1 MVKITHYEVYTDNG
15 EGWKLEDRFSSD
27 QRHEAIN
34 LSKEKE
40 QEKLKVKIIR
50 ETFDVQDNSYQETV
64 EYVSGLRNGK
74 PKLPAPKPVSSVDV
88 RSYMGEGGGEDE
100 AFSSQAEATPGEI
113 FKAVLKLLSIIV
125 LSIVFSNLLVTL
137 LTPLVEDFVPEEKVR
152 AVLFVIFFIIFLG
165 LAVPLILTKIPWYVF
180 NIRRSPGQRPVRE
193 SRFYDKANNIIKL
206 YQMNEYEPSIAPAWP
221 EAPLEHKRYIVE
233 FLKDVMSGVDSRT
246 MFEDSFS
253 KLGVK
258 LVVYGGC
265 MELSRYCGLQITE
278 ANSLLFEAFKILDG
292 ENADL
297 EDFYDGKKSFSDN
310 KIAVFLTG
318 VGAHLM
324 AQVID
329 GQPMDSHI
337 LKQSFDKWEAL
348 LNGEYQETEKDK
360 AMPSQE
366 DIFYPCLVNI
376 QYQLKFFDEAV
387 PDIEGQKKS
396 YDGDVRNIIYNL
408 LSKYRGLN
416 VIEKNDIT
424 SIEYENTEEA
434 VKFASEFIKDI
445 NLYKDGLNDD
455 NLLFLS
461 KCNIIDKSEDEALD
475 PDNYITDVLEH
486 TYNNEI
492 LITEKIKNSL
502 GTEKYEFE
510 FLGEKRL
517 NKSDKLVA
525 LYKLIY

>member
-1 MVKITHYEVYTDNG
+1 MVKITHYEVYTDKG
-15 EGWKLEDRFSSD
+15 DGWKLEDRFSSE

-64 EYVSGLRNGK
+64 EYVSGLKNGK
-74 PKLPAPKPVSSVDV
+74 AKSPAPKPVSSVDI
-88 RSYMGEGGGEDE
+88 RSYMAAGEDE
-100 AFSSQAEATPGEI
+100 KLASGQVEATPGEML
-113 FKAVLKLLSIIV
+113 KAVVKLITIIV
-125 LSIVFSNLLVTL
+125 LSLVFSNLLVTL

-152 AVLFVIFFIIFLG
+152 TVLFALFFTIFLG
-165 LAVPLILTKIPWYVF
+165 LAVPLILSKIPWYVF
-180 NIRRSPGQRPVRE
+180 NIRRRSEKRPLRE
-193 SRFYDKANNIIKL
+193 SRFYEKANNIIKL
-206 YQMNEYEPSIAPAWP
+206 YQLNEYEPSIAPAWP

-233 FLKDVMSGVDSRT
+233 FLKDIMSGIDSRT

-265 MELSRYCGLQITE
+265 MELSRYCGLKITE

-297 EDFYDGKKSFSDN
+297 EEFYDGKRSFSDN
-310 KIAVFLTG
+310 KIAVFLAG

-329 GQPMDSHI
+329 GQPMDTHI
-337 LKQSFDKWEAL
+337 LKQSFDKWEGL
-348 LNGEYQETEKDK
+348 LNGDYQKKEDK
-360 AMPSQE
+360 QGSQQAE
-366 DIFYPCLVNI
+366 MQYPCLVNI
-376 QYQLKFFDEAV
+376 QYQLKFFDEAM
-387 PDIEGQKKS
+387 PDIEGQRKA
-396 YDGDVRNIIYNL
+396 YDADVRNIIYNL
-408 LSKYRGLN
+408 LNKYRGLN
-416 VIEKNDIT
+416 VLEKDEIT
-424 SIEYENTEEA
+424 SIEYENTGDA
-434 VKFASEFIKDI
+434 AKFASEFIKDI
-445 NLYKDGLNDD
+445 NIYKDDLNDE

-461 KCNIIDKSEDEALD
+461 KCNIIDKNEDNVSNPED
-475 PDNYITDVLEH
+475 YITDVLEH

-492 LITEKIKNSL
+492 LVVEKIKNSMC
-502 GTEKYEFE
+502 GHKYEFE